1 MNAPGQATMNRRQAV
16 WRIAL
21 LMGGAMVAS
30 EVLLSGQSL
39 PGKAPVAG
47 FTDDDRALLDEI
59 GDTIIPQTDIPG
71 AKAVKIG
78 AFMTLMVT
86 DCYNDRQHAAFAE
99 GLRRINDACSA
110 KYGTAF
116 MGSTPAQRT
125 ELCNALD
132 VEQRAYGLKK
142 AKGDPAHYFRMMKEL
157 TVLGYYSSEIGCTQ
171 AVKFVE
177 VPGAYHGDY
186 PYKKGDRAWF

>member
-1 MNAPGQATMNRRQAV
+1 MNRRQAV

-21 LMGGAMVAS
+21 LMGGAMVGS

-39 PGKAPVAG
+39 PGKAP
-47 FTDDDRALLDEI
+47 RASPTTTGRSWTRSATRSSLA
-59 GDTIIPQTDIPG
+59 TDIPG

-125 ELCNALD
+125 ELANALE
-132 VEQRAYGLKK
+132 VGAAGPVRLKK
-142 AKGDPAHYFRMMKEL
+142 AKDDPAHYFRMMKEL
-157 TVLGYYSSEIGCTQ
+157 TVLGLFLVRDRLHAG
-171 AVKFVE
+171 
-177 VPGAYHGDY
+177 GALRRGA
-186 PYKKGDRAWF
+186 RAPPRASPLSKS